1 MKENKT
7 QKLIEKLKKL
17 SSIGVDVSKIQ
28 SKDTIKTLA
37 LKSEISEEAIIEI
50 GLNPEDKIGQN
61 EASIASSYR
70 GKKRGIPPSEEEK
83 KILEELGI
91 NLERKSKIKR
101 EKSKNGSMVKDFIE
115 VLKQLISIGIDV
127 RKMKARDTIKTLAQK
142 SGINEEEVIRIG
154 LNPDYEI
161 GQTKKTVQAAYR
173 GTGKYIVPS
182 EEEKKILEELGIG
195 LEREKRPKGRA
206 VQVFIEDIKKLKSIG
221 VDVSKIQSKDTI
233 TTLALKSGISEKA
246 IIAIGLNPNDKVGQT
261 RASIAGASRGVGCM
275 TQPTQEEK
283 KILQELGISL
293 ERKKKART
301 GKEIAKA
308 SIQALTNIEILEQE
322 EQVLKDLLKR
332 EKEEALNKDE

>member
-70 GKKRGIPPSEEEK
+70 GKKRGIP
-83 KILEELGI
+83 
-91 NLERKSKIKR
+91 
-101 EKSKNGSMVKDFIE
+101 
-115 VLKQLISIGIDV
+115 
-127 RKMKARDTIKTLAQK
+127 
-142 SGINEEEVIRIG
+142 
-154 LNPDYEI
+154 
-161 GQTKKTVQAAYR
+161 
-173 GTGKYIVPS
+173 PS